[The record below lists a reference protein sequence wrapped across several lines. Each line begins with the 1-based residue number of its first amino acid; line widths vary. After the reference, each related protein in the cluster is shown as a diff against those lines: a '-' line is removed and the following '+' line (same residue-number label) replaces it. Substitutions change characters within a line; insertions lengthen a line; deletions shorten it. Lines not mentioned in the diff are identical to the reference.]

1 MRLRVEDLDPGIRR
15 TVLWLQKNE
24 FRTTDSGDGVT
35 KFQCAEPMEGALEYP
50 HVVCAV
56 ASDLLASEAD
66 RLAELVHDLGVDV
79 VPNGLREPG
88 QAGISASYDP
98 GDGVAII
105 VLAGVGDAELF
116 PGGEDAAA

>member
-1 MRLRVEDLDPGIRR
+1 VRVRAEDLDPGIRR

-35 KFQCAEPMEGALEYP
+35 KFECAEPMEGALEYP
-50 HVVCAV
+50 HVVCV
-56 ASDLLASEAD
+56 VSSDLLASESD
-66 RLAELVHDLGVDV
+66 RLAALVWERGVEV
-79 VPNGLREPG
+79 APNALREPG

-98 GDGVAII
+98 ADGVAII

-116 PGGEDAAA
+116 PDDAETA